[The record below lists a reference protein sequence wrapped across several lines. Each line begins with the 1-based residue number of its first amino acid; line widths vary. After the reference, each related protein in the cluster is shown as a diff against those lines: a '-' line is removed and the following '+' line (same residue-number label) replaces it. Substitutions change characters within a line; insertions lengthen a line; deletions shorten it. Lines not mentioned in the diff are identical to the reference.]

1 MSTAEVPPEGPGGL
15 RAQLEALLLTADAP
29 VREEDLAVV
38 LDRSP
43 ARVREGLLALAGE
56 YAAAARGFAL
66 REGGA
71 GWRLYARADLHPL
84 VRRAAFDG
92 ASARLSGAALETL
105 AVIAYRQ
112 PVTRARVAAVRG
124 VEVHSVVRTLVA
136 HGLVEEAGT
145 DPETG
150 AVTYRTSAAFLER
163 TGMASLGDLPPL
175 APLLP
180 GEDELAGLEQ
190 LLEARQDEP

>member
-1 MSTAEVPPEGPGGL
+1 MSLEDLPGGL

-29 VREEDLAVV
+29 VGEEALAAT
-38 LDRSP
+38 LGLTP
-43 ARVREGLLALAGE
+43 ATVREALAALASE
-56 YAAAARGFAL
+56 YAEGARGFAL
-66 REGGA
+66 RQTGA
-71 GWRLYARADLHPL
+71 GWRLSARADLHPL
-84 VRRAAFDG
+84 VRRHGFDG
-92 ASARLSGAALETL
+92 ATARLSPAALETL

-112 PVTRARVAAVRG
+112 PVTRGRVAVVRG
-124 VEVHSVVRTLVA
+124 VDVHSVVRTLVA

-190 LLEARQDEP
+190 LLEARPGRP